1 MAEYSATASSTEK
14 GANFLEKSNS
24 DSQASISSEENTIKA
39 NSKNNSKNNL
49 LIWRLFSFFV
59 VFSVWELAG
68 RADISIAFP
77 PFSKVLVAFVE
88 MIFSGEFFVAY
99 ADSLPPLLTGL
110 FITIIGGVIIGI
122 SIGLVR
128 SAEWFI
134 MPLLI
139 IFQTAPVSALIPMLT
154 YIYGISDTSKIV
166 AIVILGMPLV
176 ALNSYKGIQATNPS
190 LLEMS
195 KSFLASRLDT
205 ILFVILPSAQKMIFA
220 GLRLGISGAFIGIVL
235 AELLI
240 TPTGI
245 GDLITYNRFIA
256 RYDKMFATIVSIL
269 AIAGLTLSL
278 MRLFE
283 DWLFPSEK
291 NS

>member
-1 MAEYSATASSTEK
+1 MAEYSATASFNEI
-14 GANFLEKSNS
+14 GANFLEKSNN
-24 DSQASISSEENTIKA
+24 DAQASISSEENTK
-39 NSKNNSKNNL
+39 KVNSKNNL
-49 LIWRLFSFFV
+49 LVWRVFSFFI
-59 VFSVWELAG
+59 VFSIWELAG

-278 MRLFE
+278 MRVFE

>member
-1 MAEYSATASSTEK
+1 MVENSATVSSTEI

-39 NSKNNSKNNL
+39 NSKNNL
-49 LIWRLFSFFV
+49 LIWRVFSFFI
-59 VFSVWELAG
+59 VFSIWELAG

-278 MRLFE
+278 MRVFE

>member
-1 MAEYSATASSTEK
+1 MAEYSATASLTEI
-14 GANFLEKSNS
+14 GANFLKKSNN
-24 DSQASISSEENTIKA
+24 DSQASISSEENTIKV
-39 NSKNNSKNNL
+39 NSKNNL
-49 LIWRLFSFFV
+49 LIWRVFSFFI
-59 VFSVWELAG
+59 VFSIWELAG

-278 MRLFE
+278 MRVFE

>member
-1 MAEYSATASSTEK
+1 MAEYSAAASSTEI

-39 NSKNNSKNNL
+39 NSKNNL
-49 LIWRLFSFFV
+49 LIWR
-59 VFSVWELAG
+59 VFSVFIVFSIWELAG

-278 MRLFE
+278 MRVFE

>member
-1 MAEYSATASSTEK
+1 MAEYSATASLTEI
-14 GANFLEKSNS
+14 GANFLEKSNN
-24 DSQASISSEENTIKA
+24 DSQASISSEENTIKV
-39 NSKNNSKNNL
+39 NSKNNL
-49 LIWRLFSFFV
+49 LVWRVFSFFI
-59 VFSVWELAG
+59 VFSIWELAG

-278 MRLFE
+278 MRVFE

>member
-1 MAEYSATASSTEK
+1 MSNINNQKNTDEIDNLDTGIK
-14 GANFLEKSNS
+14 FIKS
-24 DSQASISSEENTIKA
+24 DV
-39 NSKNNSKNNL
+39 
-49 LIWRLFSFFV
+49 LIWRIFSFLL
-59 VFSVWELAG
+59 VFSIWEIAG

-77 PFSKVLVAFVE
+77 PFSEVALAFFP
-88 MIFSGEFFVAY
+88 MIFSGEFLEAY
-99 ADSLPPLLTGL
+99 ADSLPPLLIGL
-110 FITIIGGVIIGI
+110 SITIIGGVIIGI
-122 SIGLVR
+122 SIGLAR
-128 SAEWFI
+128 SAEWFV

-154 YIYGISDTSKIV
+154 YIYGISDTSKVV

-195 KSFLASRLDT
+195 ESFLASRLNT

-256 RYDKMFATIVSIL
+256 RYDKMFASIVSIL
-269 AIAGLTLSL
+269 VIAGLTLGL
-278 MRLFE
+278 MRVLE
-283 DWLFPSEK
+283 EWLFPSEK
-291 NS
+291 NN

>member
-1 MAEYSATASSTEK
+1 MAEYSATASSTEI
-14 GANFLEKSNS
+14 GANFLEKSNN
-24 DSQASISSEENTIKA
+24 DAQASISSEENTIKA
-39 NSKNNSKNNL
+39 NSKNNL
-49 LIWRLFSFFV
+49 LIWRVFSFFI
-59 VFSVWELAG
+59 VFSIWELAG

-278 MRLFE
+278 MRVFE

>member
-1 MAEYSATASSTEK
+1 M
-14 GANFLEKSNS
+14 EKSDNDPHIPTS
-24 DSQASISSEENTIKA
+24 PEENTVKVG
-39 NSKNNSKNNL
+39 SKNSL
-49 LIWRLFSFFV
+49 LLWRLFSFFM
-59 VFSVWELAG
+59 VFSIWEVAG

-99 ADSLPPLLTGL
+99 ADSLPPLLIGL

-154 YIYGISDTSKIV
+154 YIYGISDTAKIV

-195 KSFLASRLDT
+195 KSFLASHLDT
-205 ILFVILPSAQKMIFA
+205 ILFIILPSAQKMIFVSN
-220 GLRLGISGAFIGIVL
+220 SGF
-235 AELLI
+235 
-240 TPTGI
+240 
-245 GDLITYNRFIA
+245 
-256 RYDKMFATIVSIL
+256 
-269 AIAGLTLSL
+269 
-278 MRLFE
+278 
-283 DWLFPSEK
+283 
-291 NS
+291 

>member
-1 MAEYSATASSTEK
+1 MAEYSATAYSTEI
-14 GANFLEKSNS
+14 GANFLEKSNN
-24 DSQASISSEENTIKA
+24 DSQSSISSEENTIKV
-39 NSKNNSKNNL
+39 NSKNNL
-49 LIWRLFSFFV
+49 LIWRVFSFFI
-59 VFSVWELAG
+59 VFSIWELAG

-190 LLEMS
+190 ILEMS

-278 MRLFE
+278 MRVFE

>member
-1 MAEYSATASSTEK
+1 MNKDYNYSQEQKKA
-14 GANFLEKSNS
+14 GIN
-24 DSQASISSEENTIKA
+24 SISVSAKT
-39 NSKNNSKNNL
+39 SL
-49 LIWRLFSFFV
+49 LLWRFFSFFL
-59 VFSVWELAG
+59 VFSIWELAG
-68 RADISIAFP
+68 RSDISIAFP

-88 MIFSGEFFVAY
+88 MIFSGEFVAAY
-99 ADSLPPLLTGL
+99 ADSLPPLLIGL
-110 FITIIGGVIIGI
+110 CITIVGGIIIGI

-128 SAEWFI
+128 GAEWFI

-205 ILFVILPSAQKMIFA
+205 IFFVILPSAQKMIFA

-278 MRLFE
+278 MRLLE

-291 NS
+291 N

>member
-1 MAEYSATASSTEK
+1 MAEYSATASSTEI

-39 NSKNNSKNNL
+39 DSKNNL
-49 LIWRLFSFFV
+49 LMWRVFSFFI
-59 VFSVWELAG
+59 VFSIWELAG

-166 AIVILGMPLV
+166 AIIILGMPLV

-278 MRLFE
+278 MRVFE

>member
-1 MAEYSATASSTEK
+1 MAEYSATTSSTEI

-39 NSKNNSKNNL
+39 NSKNNL
-49 LIWRLFSFFV
+49 LIWRVFSFFI
-59 VFSVWELAG
+59 VFSIWELAG

-278 MRLFE
+278 MRIFE